1 MKAFWIS
8 ILSLIFFSSCKKST
22 SHPTNAKLLWR
33 IEKNQVGVSG
43 QTYVSYFNY
52 DNNKRVIQASLYL
65 IDSLSPSLDSI
76 LIQKYNYQYSDLSNN
91 PTYVKWY
98 YTPSLPVITYSL
110 FESWKYYSNS
120 RLVYDSTNLIG
131 SNPPQSVMPELTYYT
146 YPSGQ
151 IARKSYSGNTV
162 ISIDTFFINSDNV
175 IKSSLW
181 QYNFWP
187 GTGINN
193 VMTYVF
199 DDKIN
204 PVAVPW
210 IEQSH
215 SYTVLSNKNN
225 ITSATLTSVNGW
237 IRWVSQYQYDSDG
250 YPVKQIENLSGSSP
264 IFVQV
269 NNIITYHYQ

>member
-1 MKAFWIS
+1 MKPFWIY

-22 SHPTNAKLLWR
+22 SNPASAKLLWR
-33 IEKNQVGVSG
+33 IEKNQVGLPG
-43 QTYVSYFNY
+43 QTYVSYFSY
-52 DNNKRVIQASLYL
+52 DNSHRVTQASLYL
-65 IDSLSPSLDSI
+65 VDSLGPSLDST

-91 PTYVKWY
+91 PAYVKWY
-98 YTPSLPVITYSL
+98 YVPALPVTTYSL

-120 RLVYDSTNLIG
+120 RLAYDSTNLIG
-131 SNPPQSVMPELTYYT
+131 SSPPQSAPPELTYYT

-151 IARKSYSGNTV
+151 IARKRYSGNTV
-162 ISIDTFFINSDNV
+162 LSIDTFFINSDNI

-187 GTGINN
+187 GTGTND

-225 ITSATLTSVNGW
+225 ITSAILTSVNGW
-237 IRWVSQYQYDSDG
+237 IRWVSQYQYGPDG